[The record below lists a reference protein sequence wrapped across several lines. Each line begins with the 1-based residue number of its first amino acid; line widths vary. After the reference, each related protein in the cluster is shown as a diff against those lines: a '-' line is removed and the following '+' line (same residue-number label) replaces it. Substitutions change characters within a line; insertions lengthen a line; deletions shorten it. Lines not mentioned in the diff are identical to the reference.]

1 MQTLLFNLLQQT
13 DPLCEENGPS
23 KHSWAEFSDAGC
35 FQGPGLRVW
44 DINSGSHPDQTG
56 RMQARLSRQ
65 RLDSRESR
73 QKSLATHADYRKWE
87 PTPYISF
94 FSSASALKSFL
105 ARRQRPRY
113 SRRLIVINPNVRI
126 AKGLPMI
133 KMESE
138 LRYYEVQD
146 PYGKDYSY
154 YKDEYLCLWEVTPDE
169 IVERWDWDVL
179 VENENWY
186 EDEVLPAFKEH
197 NDQFLRRSQTGPA
210 FDMSTLQSNLP
221 EIPPVSVSRDAL
233 SESDLDD
240 CSNSDPYANEDWN
253 TSSEEDN

>member
-13 DPLCEENGPS
+13 DPFCEENGPS
-23 KHSWAEFSDAGC
+23 KHSWAKFSDAGC

-56 RMQARLSRQ
+56 RMQAL
-65 RLDSRESR
+65 
-73 QKSLATHADYRKWE
+73 
-87 PTPYISF
+87 
-94 FSSASALKSFL
+94 
-105 ARRQRPRY
+105 
-113 SRRLIVINPNVRI
+113 INPNVRI

-138 LRYYEVQD
+138 LRHYEVQD
-146 PYGKDYSY
+146 PYGKDYAY

-169 IVERWDWDVL
+169 IVKRWDWDDL

-186 EDEVLPAFKEH
+186 EDEILPAFEEQ

-233 SESDLDD
+233 SESDMDD
-240 CSNSDPYANEDWN
+240 CSNSDPYANGDWN
-253 TSSEEDN
+253 TSSEEDNWQIDVDRFWDTDNEAEESNAIDNGYNILEGVANIYQD